1 MSKKINYL
9 KSKFFSNKK
18 ISYGFFSRNGG
29 FSSNPYNTLNC
40 SLSDGDLKK
49 NVKKN
54 IKLATSTL
62 NIKFENLIIGNQ
74 YHSNKVIIIHK
85 TLNKKYKGDGFVT
98 KNKNIAFGILTADCA
113 PILFYDEKR
122 KIIGAAH
129 AGWRGCFKNIC
140 NSVIISMKKLGSNNC
155 DIKAIIG
162 PCINYKNYDV
172 NENMYVK
179 FIKKNNNYDKFF
191 RKKSK
196 SKYNFNLKA
205 AIEYQLKNLKIKK
218 IIKLNK
224 DTYSNKSKY
233 FSHRRSFK
241 NNEIK
246 TGRMINIIGFAK
258 NN

>member
-1 MSKKINYL
+1 MNKKIKYL
-9 KSKFFSNKK
+9 KSKFFSNNK

-40 SLSDGDLKK
+40 SLSNGDLKK

-54 IKLATSTL
+54 IRLATSTL
-62 NIKFENLIIGNQ
+62 DINFKNLIIGNQ
-74 YHSNKVIIIHK
+74 YHSNKVIIINK
-85 TLNKKYKGDGFVT
+85 ILSKKYKGDGFVT
-98 KNKNIAFGILTADCA
+98 KNKNIALGILTADCA
-113 PILFYDEKR
+113 PILFYDSKNN
-122 KIIGAAH
+122 IIGAAH

-140 NSVIISMKKLGSNNC
+140 NSIILSMKKLGSDNY

-172 NENMYVK
+172 DKNMYIK
-179 FIKKNNNYDKFF
+179 FIKKNRNYGKFF
-191 RKKSK
+191 KKKSK
-196 SKYNFNLKA
+196 TKYKFSLEA
-205 AIEYQLKNLKIKK
+205 AIEYQLKKLKIKK
-218 IIKLNK
+218 IIKLNE

-241 NNEIK
+241 DNKIK
-246 TGRMINIIGFAK
+246 TGRMINIIGFTK